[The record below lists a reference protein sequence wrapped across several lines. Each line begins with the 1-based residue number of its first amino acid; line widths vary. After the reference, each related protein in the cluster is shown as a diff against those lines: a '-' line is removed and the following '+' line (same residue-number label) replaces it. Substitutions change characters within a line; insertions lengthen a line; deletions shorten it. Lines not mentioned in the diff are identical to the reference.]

1 MLGGNIFGI
10 KKYFEQKYVI
20 ILFTVF
26 VIGFFLNVR
35 AIW

>member
-10 KKYFEQKYVI
+10 NKKYFEQKYVV

-26 VIGFFLNVR
+26 VMGSFFK
-35 AIW
+35 